1 MHFYPVAYNSK
12 HGIEESPPPMKT
24 THRKSRFTRQV
35 TQAIAVILATS
46 ALALAQTAPQP
57 SNKNASDT
65 VMLSAFKVETTQDKG
80 YMSSAATPFK
90 TNQTLLEIPQG
101 ISVVTRDLVDDIGR
115 TSTADALQYAGVA
128 PKFRGTEAL
137 SLRGSSTTIGYPLE
151 DGQINRTI
159 FMDNI
164 FVDSYEIIRGPA
176 ATMYPNT
183 ALSGVVNKITR
194 KPLPTRQDSVT
205 ASVTS
210 YGQYRGELDTTGPLT
225 TIGEAKISYRLLIM
239 DQHGSYQGFDNAV
252 DNRFAIHPLLQV
264 DYKNTQLN
272 LAFDYQDITRP
283 SNPTA
288 VIQPDGSVFTGLGRD
303 NILLPPG
310 AGENHKHSG
319 FRLMLIQ
326 QLSPD
331 WSVKIGGDVN
341 SLNRLGSIVLPIGG
355 VNYATR
361 TVSFFNRRNDIKLD
375 HYSFSVDV
383 NGKYK
388 IAGIDNQST
397 FGIVATDQE
406 SINKLWTN
414 SPGYGATQRIIRPL
428 DNPQVDTLP
437 VQPVDQWTTPANP
450 GSRARSD
457 LGNLYFQ
464 QIVDVIPN
472 RLSLVGGGS
481 LYSNET
487 SSNANISVRPAVATV
502 AKSFTHLFR
511 VGAVFHVTKDIV
523 IYALKANTSLPPT
536 VFTTF
541 TGEQIAPAVGHSQEA
556 GIKVDMLDNKLS
568 ATVTVYDMKTDGI
581 AVFGGVLPNGQNYLI
596 PLGFVTQKGW
606 EGEVQARLTKNWQ
619 LTGNIYSGTVKDQNG
634 LPVDDS
640 FTDMWNV
647 FTRYEFTD
655 ASLKGLALGFGAAR
669 VSGKVVS
676 SAGIVLPAGQTAPY
690 NGKFFDVKPG
700 THATAF
706 ATYTASKNLSFRVS
720 IDNLFDSQYAMGLN
734 AAYLVDP
741 APKRNF
747 TFSAKYKF

>member
-1 MHFYPVAYNSK
+1 
-12 HGIEESPPPMKT
+12 MKT
-24 THRKSRFTRQV
+24 PHRKTSFTRSV
-35 TQAIAVILATS
+35 PPALTVLLATFVP
-46 ALALAQTAPQP
+46 AFAQTAPQP

-65 VMLSAFKVETTQDKG
+65 VMLSAFKVESTQDKG

-90 TNQTLLEIPQG
+90 TNQTLLDIPQG

-128 PKFRGTEAL
+128 PKFRSAEAL

-176 ATMYPNT
+176 AVMYPNT

-194 KPLPTRQDSVT
+194 KPLSKRQDSVT
-205 ASVTS
+205 ASITS
-210 YGQYRGELDTTGPLT
+210 YGQWRGELDTTGPLT
-225 TIGEAKISYRLLIM
+225 TIGEAKISYRLLVM
-239 DQHGSYQGFDNAV
+239 GQHGSYQGFVNGV
-252 DNRFAIHPLLQV
+252 DNRFAIHPLLQF
-264 DYKNTQLN
+264 DYRNTQLN
-272 LAFDYQDITRP
+272 LAFDYQDVTRP

-303 NILLPPG
+303 MIFLPKG
-310 AGENHKHSG
+310 VGENHKHSG

-331 WSVKIGGDVN
+331 WSIKVGGDVN

-375 HYSFSVDV
+375 HYSFSIDV

-388 IAGIDNQST
+388 IAGIENHST
-397 FGIVATDQE
+397 FGLIATDQE

-414 SPGYGATQRIIRPL
+414 SPAYGTTQRIIRPL
-428 DNPQVDTLP
+428 DNPSIDTVPALP
-437 VQPVDQWTTPANP
+437 ADQWTTPPNP
-450 GSRARSD
+450 GSRSRSD
-457 LGNLYFQ
+457 LGNAYFQ
-464 QIVDVIPN
+464 QIVDVIPH

-487 SSNANISVRPAVATV
+487 TSNTNISVRPAVATI
-502 AKSFTHLFR
+502 AKSYKRLFR
-511 VGAVFHVTKDIV
+511 AGVVFHITKDV
-523 IYALKANTSLPPT
+523 VVYALKANTSLPPST
-536 VFTTF
+536 FNTF
-541 TGEQIAPAVGHSQEA
+541 TGEQIPPAVGHSQEA
-556 GIKVDMLDNKLS
+556 GIKVDMLDNRLS

-581 AVFGGVLPNGQNYLI
+581 AVFGGVLPNGQNWLI

-606 EGEVQARLTKNWQ
+606 EGEIQARLSKNWQ
-619 LTGNIYSGTVKDQNG
+619 LTGNIYSGKVEDQTG
-634 LPVDDS
+634 QPVDDS
-640 FTDMWNV
+640 FTDMWNF

-655 ASLKGLALGFGAAR
+655 GPLKGFAIGGGAAR

-676 SAGIVLPAGQTAPY
+676 SAGIVLPAGQTAPH
-690 NGKFFDVKPG
+690 NGRFFDVKPG
-700 THATAF
+700 THATGF
-706 ATYTASKNLSFRVS
+706 ATYTATKNLSFRVS
-720 IDNLFDSQYAMGLN
+720 IDNLFDAQYAMGLN
-734 AAYLVDP
+734 AAFLVDP
-741 APKRNF
+741 APRRNA
-747 TFSAKYKF
+747 TFSARYKF